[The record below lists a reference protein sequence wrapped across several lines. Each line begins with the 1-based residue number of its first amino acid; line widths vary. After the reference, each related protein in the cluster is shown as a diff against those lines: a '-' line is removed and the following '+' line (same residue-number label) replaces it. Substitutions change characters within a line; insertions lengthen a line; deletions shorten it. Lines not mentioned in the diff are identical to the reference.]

1 MESIDPKL
9 IQEVQQGDQ
18 TAFQALYDI
27 CYQHVYSYA
36 LKLSHNEAD
45 AKDITQETF
54 LQVFQ
59 SIDKLQS
66 PEAFPLWLNRIIY
79 SKFHR
84 ILSKQKETAI
94 EQDSLQYHVDH
105 SDQAKKVNDT
115 YLLDDKEIVR
125 AMIDKL
131 TAKQKEVIQ
140 LMYYEQYTSSEIA
153 QLLNL
158 PEGTVKSRI

>member
-66 PEAFPLWLNRIIY
+66 PEAFPLWLNRII
-79 SKFHR
+79 
-84 ILSKQKETAI
+84 LSKQK
-94 EQDSLQYHVDH
+94 
-105 SDQAKKVNDT
+105 
-115 YLLDDKEIVR
+115 
-125 AMIDKL
+125 
-131 TAKQKEVIQ
+131 
-140 LMYYEQYTSSEIA
+140 
-153 QLLNL
+153 
-158 PEGTVKSRI
+158 